1 MIIKFQT
8 IHSTAPLSAKHRF
21 SRFARLSSA
30 EYEFYGLSL
39 FLLQFFVG
47 EEGRREKNGELDFCV
62 DLR

>member
-39 FLLQFFVG
+39 LFAILWG
-47 EEGRREKNGELDFCV
+47 KKEEEKNGELDFCV
-62 DLR
+62 DFR